1 MLTAIVADEYPKGS
15 HSNRLVMP
23 IPTEITQSKIHQR
36 LSQLIVTL
44 IEDIGSERKL
54 GRMTSLSANGI
65 GKWCDLKAD
74 PHLLKLIQFAYSLG
88 WSMTELMSFAEG
100 DEDPQVAIARKK
112 KALSLQLN
120 KKKFIKSVSINQNFH
135 RDEHEGIC

>member
-1 MLTAIVADEYPKGS
+1 
-15 HSNRLVMP
+15 MP

-36 LSQLIVTL
+36 LSQLIATL

-100 DEDPQVAIARKK
+100 DEDPKVAIARKK

-120 KKKFIKSVSINQNFH
+120 GKSSSGRQV
-135 RDEHEGIC
+135 

>member
-1 MLTAIVADEYPKGS
+1 MLTAIVAAKYHKGCYP
-15 HSNRLVMP
+15 NRPVMP

-36 LSQLIVTL
+36 LSQLIAIL

-100 DEDPQVAIARKK
+100 DEDPKVAIARKK

-120 KKKFIKSVSINQNFH
+120 GKSSSGRQV
-135 RDEHEGIC
+135 